1 MSLPMEI
8 RGVDLVVIPAYQ
20 PSEIL
25 IDLVKNVIA
34 VGYGVIIV
42 DDGSSSDK
50 QWIFEKLKNM
60 PDVIVLHHIKNMGK
74 GAALKTAFQYMFIPP
89 FPVNA

>member
-8 RGVDLVVIPAYQ
+8 LGVDIVVIPAYQ

-25 IDLVKNVIA
+25 LDLEKDVIA
-34 VGYGVIIV
+34 VGYGVVIV

-50 QWIFEKLKNM
+50 Q
-60 PDVIVLHHIKNMGK
+60 
-74 GAALKTAFQYMFIPP
+74 
-89 FPVNA
+89 